1 MELTSLLMIFF
12 GVVCGA
18 VFLCGLYFFLYKGH
32 INRVFREPGKKHTR
46 MPPPHRV
53 LFGLAAAVAIVGIC
67 LIVSVTKGAGTLKTE
82 NDIASNLWKNPGVG
96 ESWEVEADMRENLA
110 AGIAFCRETGDY
122 SFGVYIQKGE
132 KPGFVFRYGGKST
145 SIKESLRAFVYGDE
159 VALVSMNALQV
170 AQVRSASGERFYVE
184 PGEPFALVI
193 PGGGFEVYDAQGNP
207 IPVTQDPWYEVTEI
221 E

>member
-1 MELTSLLMIFF
+1 DL
-12 GVVCGA
+12 
-18 VFLCGLYFFLYKGH
+18 
-32 INRVFREPGKKHTR
+32 R
-46 MPPPHRV
+46 
-53 LFGLAAAVAIVGIC
+53 
-67 LIVSVTKGAGTLKTE
+67 
-82 NDIASNLWKNPGVG
+82 KNPGDTG
-96 ESWEVEADMRENLA
+96 SWELEADMGGNLA
-110 AGIAFCRETGDY
+110 AGIAICRETADY

-132 KPGFVFRYGGKST
+132 KPGSVFRYGGHVT
-145 SIKESLRAFVYGDE
+145 SIKDRVRAFGYRDE
-159 VALVSMNALQV
+159 RAVIIMNALQV

>member
-82 NDIASNLWKNPGVG
+82 NDIASDLWKNPGVG

-159 VALVSMNALQV
+159 VALISMNALQV

-184 PGEPFALVI
+184 PGEPFVLVI
-193 PGGGFEVYDAQGNP
+193 PGGGFEFYDAQGNP
-207 IPVTQDPWYEVTEI
+207 IPLTQNRWYEVTEI